1 MCVFEAS
8 CTSAVPVCF
17 QRLSQGRLVTAAAAG
32 AGGNA
37 GGVALLEAGLCH
49 AEEGSTAGTGAA
61 ASNERTQE
69 TEGDDEES

>member
-49 AEEGSTAGTGAA
+49 AEEGATAGTRAA
-61 ASNERTQE
+61 ASDERTQE
-69 TEGDDEES
+69 TERENEES